1 MKKILMPI
9 LFSVLFLGFNNQNS
23 YSQSGMN
30 ALLEFCTGTWCG
42 YCPCGHVKAHNIQ
55 LIRPQVLVLAYHGSG
70 SDPYINFNG
79 NNILGLLGLSSY
91 PTGVVGRVSGI
102 QSRNSWAGW
111 VNVTSTDFYPAVS
124 YSVTKN
130 YNTST
135 RQLNVQVTATAL
147 RNIDTSAY
155 INIVVYED
163 NLVYPQNFYAE
174 CGTPIGYHNDYV
186 HDWVVRDMINGATGE
201 LLHAT
206 GWQQN
211 TTAVK
216 TWNYTVNNAWAANN
230 LTVAIFA
237 YLGNGSSINTMGS
250 PVIQTWKEDLIP
262 TGIGEPSK
270 IPADYSLTQNYPNPF
285 NPTTNIKFT
294 IPKDGEASLKIY
306 DALGNEVAT
315 YLEGFVKA
323 GEYNALIDGANWSS
337 GVYFYKLTTSE
348 FTDTKKMTLVK

>member
-1 MKKILMPI
+1 MKKILLPF
-9 LFSVLFLGFNNQNS
+9 LFAVLFLGFNNQNS

-30 ALLEFCTGTWCG
+30 ALLEFCTGTWCQ
-42 YCPCGHVKAHNIQ
+42 YCPCGHTIAHNIQ
-55 LIRPQVLVLAYHGSG
+55 VIRPNTLVLAYHGPLG
-70 SDPYINFNG
+70 YGDPFDGFNG
-79 NNILGLLGLSSY
+79 NNIIGLMGFSSY

-102 QSRNSWAGW
+102 QSRSSWAGW
-111 VNVTSTDFYPAVS
+111 VNVTSSDFYPAVS
-124 YSVTKN
+124 YSVSKT

-155 INIVVYED
+155 INLVVYEG
-163 NLVYPQNFYAE
+163 NLVYPQTGNTG
-174 CGTPIGYHNDYV
+174 CPGSSNYV
-186 HDWVVRDMINGATGE
+186 HDWVVRSMVNGATGE

-216 TWNYTVNNAWAANN
+216 TWNYTVNNAWVANN
-230 LTVAIFA
+230 LTVAVFA

-262 TGIGEPSK
+262 TGIGEPGK
-270 IPADYSLTQNYPNPF
+270 IPANYSLTQNYPNPF
-285 NPTTNIKFT
+285 NPTTNIKFS
-294 IPKDGEASLKIY
+294 IPRDGEASLKIY
-306 DALGNEVAT
+306 DILGNEVAT

-323 GEYNALIDGANWSS
+323 GEYNAVIDGANWSS
-337 GVYFYKLTTSE
+337 GVYFYNLTTSE
-348 FTDTKKMTLVK
+348 FTDTKKMTLIK